1 MINFYLYMHE
11 RQSFLKRFAFKV
23 TEKYNT
29 ERRTVFFRDTSY
41 DDFFYWTST
50 VVCEY
55 ACTRVITLVSSIYHV
70 SLYLI
75 KENPYY
81 NWYPVI
87 VLWNHLGW
95 LSRIILA
102 HKSTS
107 LRIYIQAFVKCLL
120 ELYRYCYQQ
129 NCVPTNQEHFCCPM
143 IPQYFMKIDV
153 LCILQIQISIE
164 ILEWSWTMI
173 HFHFDLFSM
182 RISCWSGW
190 MLQWRREN
198 LSFLSF
204 ANNAMNLKRF
214 KEMLSLRTFIDVH

>member
-1 MINFYLYMHE
+1 MMI
-11 RQSFLKRFAFKV
+11 
-23 TEKYNT
+23 
-29 ERRTVFFRDTSY
+29 
-41 DDFFYWTST
+41 FFYWTST

-95 LSRIILA
+95 FSWIILA

-107 LRIYIQAFVKCLL
+107 LPIYIQAFVKCLL

-129 NCVPTNQEHFCCPM
+129 NCVPTNQEYFCCPM

-214 KEMLSLRTFIDVH
+214 KEDIHWCALNVSRLSNGNL

>member
-1 MINFYLYMHE
+1 MMI
-11 RQSFLKRFAFKV
+11 
-23 TEKYNT
+23 
-29 ERRTVFFRDTSY
+29 
-41 DDFFYWTST
+41 FFYWTST

-95 LSRIILA
+95 LSWIILA

-120 ELYRYCYQQ
+120 ELYRYCYQLTKLRP
-129 NCVPTNQEHFCCPM
+129 NEPGTFLLPNDSTVFYEDWCVMYLANTNKYWNSGVILNDDSFSFWSFFYAYIMLIGLDVTMANRKSIFFIFRKQCNESK
-143 IPQYFMKIDV
+143 KIQRDV
-153 LCILQIQISIE
+153 ITE
-164 ILEWSWTMI
+164 DI
-173 HFHFDLFSM
+173 HWCALNVS
-182 RISCWSGW
+182 RLSNG
-190 MLQWRREN
+190 N
-198 LSFLSF
+198 L
-204 ANNAMNLKRF
+204 
-214 KEMLSLRTFIDVH
+214 

>member
-1 MINFYLYMHE
+1 MLLKLLKNIIRKEELFFSETLLMMI
-11 RQSFLKRFAFKV
+11 
-23 TEKYNT
+23 
-29 ERRTVFFRDTSY
+29 
-41 DDFFYWTST
+41 FFYWTST

-129 NCVPTNQEHFCCPM
+129 NCVPTNQENFSAQWFHS
-143 IPQYFMKIDV
+143 
-153 LCILQIQISIE
+153 ILWR
-164 ILEWSWTMI
+164 LMCYV
-173 HFHFDLFSM
+173 
-182 RISCWSGW
+182 SC
-190 MLQWRREN
+190 
-198 LSFLSF
+198 
-204 ANNAMNLKRF
+204 KY
-214 KEMLSLRTFIDVH
+214 K

>member
-1 MINFYLYMHE
+1 MMI
-11 RQSFLKRFAFKV
+11 
-23 TEKYNT
+23 
-29 ERRTVFFRDTSY
+29 
-41 DDFFYWTST
+41 FFYWTST

-95 LSRIILA
+95 LSWIILA

-164 ILEWSWTMI
+164 ILERWFIFILIFFLCVYHADRVGCYNGEEKIYRFYLSQTM
-173 HFHFDLFSM
+173 
-182 RISCWSGW
+182 
-190 MLQWRREN
+190 QW
-198 LSFLSF
+198 
-204 ANNAMNLKRF
+204 
-214 KEMLSLRTFIDVH
+214 I

>member
-1 MINFYLYMHE
+1 ML
-11 RQSFLKRFAFKV
+11 LKLLKNIIRK
-23 TEKYNT
+23 E
-29 ERRTVFFRDTSY
+29 ELLFFRDTSY

-95 LSRIILA
+95 FSWIILA

-107 LRIYIQAFVKCLL
+107 LQIYIQAFVKCLL

-198 LSFLSF
+198 LSFSSF

>member
-1 MINFYLYMHE
+1 ML
-11 RQSFLKRFAFKV
+11 LKLLKNIIRKEELF
-23 TEKYNT
+23 
-29 ERRTVFFRDTSY
+29 FFRDTSY
-41 DDFFYWTST
+41 DDFFLMNKYSRLW
-50 VVCEY
+50 VCLY
-55 ACTRVITLVSSIYHV
+55 TCYITLVSSIYHV

-75 KENPYY
+75 KETPYY

-129 NCVPTNQEHFCCPM
+129 NCVPTNQEYFCCPM